1 MDISQVVLN
10 ARDSIAR
17 IIAKFVNPLNPI
29 GAIFWV
35 AGVEFANRYG
45 EVSKSLRPGFIL
57 DVGAGGRS
65 VLACMGFEVISFD
78 IRSRGALDV
87 VGSAVSLPFR
97 ENTFTSVIC
106 VDTIEHIPKNL
117 REKALLEMM
126 RVTREKVLI
135 HCPLENGKEF
145 LGRKYD
151 MLFQKWFKKVHGYPN
166 PNTTE
171 HIANVEPRPDDFL
184 ALNFTVRGTQNAA
197 LWLKYMTLRCLPSK
211 VVPLNVLISWIF
223 FLMHK
228 SKNTKPPYWGGICV
242 YAKD

>member
-1 MDISQVVLN
+1 
-10 ARDSIAR
+10 
-17 IIAKFVNPLNPI
+17 
-29 GAIFWV
+29 
-35 AGVEFANRYG
+35 
-45 EVSKSLRPGFIL
+45 
-57 DVGAGGRS
+57 
-65 VLACMGFEVISFD
+65 
-78 IRSRGALDV
+78 
-87 VGSAVSLPFR
+87 
-97 ENTFTSVIC
+97 
-106 VDTIEHIPKNL
+106 
-117 REKALLEMM
+117 MM